1 MELQFPAKKI
11 TVNLAPANIR
21 KEGSGFDFPIAL
33 GILAA
38 TYEFDATKY
47 ENTLFIGELALE
59 GSLRPI
65 HGVLAITLR
74 AKQEGFTRILVPKE
88 NAREAALVNNIEV
101 IPISN
106 LSEALK
112 YLQEEIE
119 IAHEIVDVNQLF
131 SDGQVNHQ
139 I

>member
-112 YLQEEIE
+112 YLQER
-119 IAHEIVDVNQLF
+119 N
-131 SDGQVNHQ
+131 
-139 I
+139 